1 MPQLNTYINPR
12 YIPED
17 KETEKE
23 KQMNA
28 WKAILMAN
36 RRAMPETQ
44 SYRRRADINQQAGLD
59 ATLYETRR
67 RNQREQAYL
76 ERQQRNLENMQARQ
90 IRVGAG
96 PGSYQNYNIPG
107 GSTNTGNINIPGA
120 SGTFGKFLAAI
131 SGQESGGNY
140 SARNRSSGAM
150 GKYQIMPSNIRGS
163 GKGWDYEAL
172 GRDISEAQFMA
183 SPQLQ
188 EAIARYKLQ
197 QYYNKYGA
205 RGAAIAWYAGP
216 GALKYKNL
224 NSNQGAYPSINNYA
238 NSILRRMGL

>member
-1 MPQLNTYINPR
+1 MAQLNTYINPR
-12 YIPED
+12 FIPED
-17 KETEKE
+17 KESEKE

-36 RRAMPETQ
+36 RRGMPETQ
-44 SYRRRADINQQAGLD
+44 SYRRRNDIVRQGGLD
-59 ATLYETRR
+59 ATLYESRR
-67 RNQREQAYL
+67 RNVREQAYL
-76 ERQQRNLENMQARQ
+76 DRQQRNLQNMQARQ
-90 IRVGAG
+90 INVGAG
-96 PGSYQNYNIPG
+96 PGSFQNV
-107 GSTNTGNINIPGA
+107 GNVNIPGA
-120 SGTFGKFLAAI
+120 TGTFGKFLAAI

-163 GKGWDYEAL
+163 RGWDYEAL
-172 GRDISEAQFMA
+172 GRNITESQFMA

-197 QYYNKYGA
+197 QYYNKWGP

-216 GALKYKNL
+216 GAVNRTNL
-224 NSNQGAYPSINNYA
+224 NKSQGAYPTINNYA